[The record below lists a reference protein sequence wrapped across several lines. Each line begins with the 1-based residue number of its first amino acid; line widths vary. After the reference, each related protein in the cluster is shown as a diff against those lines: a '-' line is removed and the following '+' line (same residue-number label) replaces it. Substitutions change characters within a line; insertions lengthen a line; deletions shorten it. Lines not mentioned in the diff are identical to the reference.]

1 MATLKRLMHM
11 YRVDLTAL
19 LVVTIWGVS
28 APFRKAALAEFDVL
42 PFTALRF
49 LGLLALSWSV
59 FGWHCHVTGTRPRL
73 ARADVPRLALS
84 GLCGYT
90 LYLLLGLLGLRYT
103 TAFSNSIMLATTPLF
118 AAVLLWVC
126 RLEPMGSTQWLGIGL
141 ALLGM
146 LAFVWDKLQIGL
158 TMASLGDGISL
169 VAAVG
174 FAGYTV
180 LNKRLV
186 VRYPVTALMTWTLTM
201 GAIPTL
207 AIALPTLGT
216 QDWSRISLLGWSAL
230 LWTVVMGVY
239 LAWAL
244 WNWVVARM
252 AAARA
257 TLFLYL
263 VPVISGLMAWMLLGE
278 HFGVLK
284 IVGAS
289 VTLSGLALARRSET
303 TRKAPAN
310 GPHVPAPGVAVAGA
324 GSRTPGTV

>member
-1 MATLKRLMHM
+1 V

-42 PFTALRF
+42 PFTALCF
-49 LGLLALSWSV
+49 LGLLALGWSV
-59 FGWHCHVTGTRPRL
+59 FGWHCHRTGTSPRL

-84 GLCGYT
+84 GICGYT

-103 TAFSNSIMLATTPLF
+103 TAFSNSLMLATTPLF
-118 AAVLLWVC
+118 AALLLWVC
-126 RLEPMGSTQWLGIGL
+126 HLEPLGSTQWLGSGL

-146 LAFVWDKLQIGL
+146 VAFVWDKLQTGL
-158 TMASLGDGISL
+158 TTASLGDGISL
-169 VAAVG
+169 VAAIG

-180 LNKRLV
+180 LNKRLIA
-186 VRYPVTALMTWTLTM
+186 RYPLTALMTWTLTM
-201 GAIPTL
+201 GAIPAL
-207 AIALPTLGT
+207 AIAVPALGT

-230 LWTVVMGVY
+230 LWTIVMGVY
-239 LAWAL
+239 VAWAL

-257 TLFLYL
+257 TLFMYL
-263 VPVISGLMAWMLLGE
+263 VPVVSGLVAWMLLGE

-284 IVGAS
+284 VVGAA
-289 VTLSGLALARRSET
+289 VTLRGLALTRRGET
-303 TRKAPAN
+303 TGKVRAD
-310 GPHVPAPGVAVAGA
+310 GPHGPAPGTAVART
-324 GSRTPGTV
+324 GSGTPGSI